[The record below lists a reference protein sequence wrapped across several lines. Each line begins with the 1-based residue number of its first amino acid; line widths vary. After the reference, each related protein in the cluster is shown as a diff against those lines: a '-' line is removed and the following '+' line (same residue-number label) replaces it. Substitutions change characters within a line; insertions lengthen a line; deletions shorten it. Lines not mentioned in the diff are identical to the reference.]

1 MFANTHLLQL
11 LAHEYYNQLKQTGQ
25 SDQQAAAAIEKFKPF
40 LEYARNYLNTNRV
53 GQALPSNGNLLLR
66 LTNGK
71 ETFVSPGFAGT
82 QPGTMVPSSS
92 VQVSHGMGQPNMG
105 MVDSGYIPVGYQPH
119 VAPVQQHSPF
129 VEIAGARD
137 YTHMSGPIDFTR
149 PDAQM
154 PR

>member
-1 MFANTHLLQL
+1 MQANTHLFQL

-25 SDQQAAAAIEKFKPF
+25 SDQQAAAAIEKLKPF
-40 LEYARNYLNTNRV
+40 LEYARNYLTINRV
-53 GQALPSNGNLLLR
+53 GQALPVDGNLLLR

-71 ETFVSPGFAGT
+71 ETFASPGFAGT
-82 QPGTMVPSSS
+82 QPGTMVPSSA
-92 VQVSHGMGQPNMG
+92 VQVSHGLGQPNMG
-105 MVDSGYIPVGYQPH
+105 MVDSGYIPVGHQPH
-119 VAPVQQHSPF
+119 SAPIQHQSPF

-137 YTHMSGPIDFTR
+137 YTQSTSPIDFTR